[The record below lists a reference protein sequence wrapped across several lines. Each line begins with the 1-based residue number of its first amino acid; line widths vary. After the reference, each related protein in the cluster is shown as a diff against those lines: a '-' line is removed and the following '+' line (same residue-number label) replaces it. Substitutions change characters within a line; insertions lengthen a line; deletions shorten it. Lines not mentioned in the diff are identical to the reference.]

1 MKNRIWYLKR
11 MQICLNVYCWIKK
24 TYSIQSKNL
33 LQNAMSVEK
42 ICYYEKNQDILGS
55 KSIGPFNLL
64 YS

>member
-1 MKNRIWYLKR
+1 